1 MNNDLENKKQYF
13 KDSVYLKYENLKNS
27 ESTESKFENR
37 SKKMNKLQKVAAVII
52 VGTMSLTAYAGITGN
67 ITLENMGFMK
77 MSEKYEESLVS
88 INKSIENEYCNITI
102 ENMAG
107 DSAYVIAEYKISL
120 KEKALKELPQV
131 EYTDSYGYNLG
142 VNKKIIVNSKEITN
156 VMEYV
161 DKISENEYSYIQV
174 INVMDIN
181 SNDLDLEIDLDNV
194 YIGQL
199 LDFSQED
206 NNIID
211 IGKTI
216 KTKVQLQNNIQNN
229 IISERSLDNNTKI
242 IVEKI
247 ANTKFQTFIKMKK
260 ITENVTMEEYNNNPM
275 QYISFLI
282 TEKDETQIPSAVY
295 SGDVAGK
302 KIYMRENGKLL
313 EKTSYEIKNTDN
325 IKVEEDYII
334 LLGLEKD
341 IDSVK
346 ISITQNRIY
355 NDRTNEEEDMYNK
368 AQWYKIENGGNKY
381 SAQSGLGGILEIQ
394 KIETTKDNISF
405 YYEEKGIIGNEW
417 KVIIRENNGI
427 MNYAHPTKEEH
438 RGLDSKE
445 NKITFSRKQLSAGL
459 NLDRISLDNLD
470 NIEFTLLFG
479 CITEKVGEPINVD
492 VPKLNA
498 ETAKINELEII
509 NK

>member
-1 MNNDLENKKQYF
+1 LC
-13 KDSVYLKYENLKNS
+13 SYLKKHKNCICLEATLK
-27 ESTESKFENR
+27 
-37 SKKMNKLQKVAAVII
+37 L
-52 VGTMSLTAYAGITGN
+52 
-67 ITLENMGFMK
+67 
-77 MSEKYEESLVS
+77 
-88 INKSIENEYCNITI
+88 
-102 ENMAG
+102 
-107 DSAYVIAEYKISL
+107 
-120 KEKALKELPQV
+120 
-131 EYTDSYGYNLG
+131 SYG
-142 VNKKIIVNSKEITN
+142 
-156 VMEYV
+156 
-161 DKISENEYSYIQV
+161 
-174 INVMDIN
+174 
-181 SNDLDLEIDLDNV
+181 
-194 YIGQL
+194 
-199 LDFSQED
+199 
-206 NNIID
+206 
-211 IGKTI
+211 
-216 KTKVQLQNNIQNN
+216 TK
-229 IISERSLDNNTKI
+229 
-242 IVEKI
+242 
-247 ANTKFQTFIKMKK
+247 
-260 ITENVTMEEYNNNPM
+260 
-275 QYISFLI
+275 
-282 TEKDETQIPSAVY
+282 
-295 SGDVAGK
+295 
-302 KIYMRENGKLL
+302 
-313 EKTSYEIKNTDN
+313 
-325 IKVEEDYII
+325 
-334 LLGLEKD
+334 KD

>member
-1 MNNDLENKKQYF
+1 MDNDLNKKRKYF
-13 KDSVYLKYENLKNS
+13 KDSIYLKYENQKNLNQEDKKCEKKIYHKKSKIFDKLK
-27 ESTESKFENR
+27 
-37 SKKMNKLQKVAAVII
+37 KVAVMVII
-52 VGTMSLTAYAGITGN
+52 GTAGVTAYAGVTGN
-67 ITLENMGFMK
+67 LNLQEMGFLK
-77 MSEKYEESLVS
+77 VSQNYEESLVQ
-88 INKSIENEYCNITI
+88 INKTIENEYCNITI

-282 TEKDETQIPSAVY
+282 TEKEETQIPSAVY
-295 SGDVAGK
+295 SGDGAGK
-302 KIYMRENGKLL
+302 KI
-313 EKTSYEIKNTDN
+313 
-325 IKVEEDYII
+325 
-334 LLGLEKD
+334 
-341 IDSVK
+341 
-346 ISITQNRIY
+346 
-355 NDRTNEEEDMYNK
+355 
-368 AQWYKIENGGNKY
+368 
-381 SAQSGLGGILEIQ
+381 
-394 KIETTKDNISF
+394 
-405 YYEEKGIIGNEW
+405 
-417 KVIIRENNGI
+417 
-427 MNYAHPTKEEH
+427 
-438 RGLDSKE
+438 
-445 NKITFSRKQLSAGL
+445 
-459 NLDRISLDNLD
+459 
-470 NIEFTLLFG
+470 
-479 CITEKVGEPINVD
+479 
-492 VPKLNA
+492 
-498 ETAKINELEII
+498 
-509 NK
+509 